1 MTIVRGRQVVISDH
15 FRGRVKKRFSKK
27 NDDAFIER
35 FGVSIAT
42 EILTAGTRTFVSKSA
57 PDTFGRCK
65 YVLTCPETRE
75 SITVVAFVDPRSI
88 TLVTTYRNDV
98 KPPPSVRKATTADY
112 LRLFGKAP
120 AHHYA
125 DLEEGTLS

>member
-1 MTIVRGRQVVISDH
+1 MTIVRGRQVIISDH
-15 FRGRVKKRFSKK
+15 FRSRVKKRFSKT
-27 NDDAFIER
+27 NDDVFIER

-42 EILTAGTRTFVSKSA
+42 EILTAGTRTFVSKGT
-57 PDTFGRCK
+57 PDKCGRCK
-65 YVLTCPETRE
+65 YRLMCPETRE
-75 SITVVAFVDPRSI
+75 SITVVALVSPKSI
-88 TLVTTYRNDV
+88 SLVTTYKNPG
-98 KPPPSVRKATTADY
+98 KAPSSVRKATTSDY